1 MYRGTFYD
9 SVFHEHPNTE
19 SLKYMCPLKKVF
31 KRFHG
36 ASQNGCFTEN
46 STKSKLCKKY
56 YLVAVLWYVDV
67 SMPMDT
73 DSVTKIT
80 YN

>member
-1 MYRGTFYD
+1 MQEEILPSG
-9 SVFHEHPNTE
+9 S
-19 SLKYMCPLKKVF
+19 
-31 KRFHG
+31 
-36 ASQNGCFTEN
+36 
-46 STKSKLCKKY
+46 
-56 YLVAVLWYVDV
+56 AVLWYVDV